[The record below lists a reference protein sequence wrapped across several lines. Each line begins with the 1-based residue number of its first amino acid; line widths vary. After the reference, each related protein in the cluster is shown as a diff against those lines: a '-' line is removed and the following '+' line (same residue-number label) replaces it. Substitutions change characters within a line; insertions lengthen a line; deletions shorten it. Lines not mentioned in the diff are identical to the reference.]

1 MNSYGFL
8 AGCYDEFTTDVD
20 YAAWAEYIQR
30 HFERA
35 DLPGSTVLDLACG
48 TGSLT
53 RELSLRGYEMIG
65 VDLSPDM
72 LAQAAEKNR
81 DAEGIAP
88 IFCARAWISWTCM
101 APSTPACAVWTASTM
116 SPTRKAAE
124 GLSAGPPVPHARR
137 AVPL

>member
-35 DLPGSTVLDLACG
+35 GLPGSTVLDLACG

-53 RELSLRGYEMIG
+53 RE
-65 VDLSPDM
+65 
-72 LAQAAEKNR
+72 
-81 DAEGIAP
+81 
-88 IFCARAWISWTCM
+88 
-101 APSTPACAVWTASTM
+101 
-116 SPTRKAAE
+116 
-124 GLSAGPPVPHARR
+124 PVPAGIMR
-137 AVPL
+137 

>member
-53 RELSLRGYEMIG
+53 RELSLRGP
-65 VDLSPDM
+65 LP
-72 LAQAAEKNR
+72 R
-81 DAEGIAP
+81 H
-88 IFCARAWISWTCM
+88 
-101 APSTPACAVWTASTM
+101 
-116 SPTRKAAE
+116 
-124 GLSAGPPVPHARR
+124 AGPGRR
-137 AVPL
+137 KEPGC

>member
-35 DLPGSTVLDLACG
+35 GLPGSTVLDLACG

-72 LAQAAEKNR
+72 LAQARRIPFGEQAVVGYLYAREAEFTAIR
-81 DAEGIAP
+81 TILSGRMAGLDADTIRERLREAY
-88 IFCARAWISWTCM
+88 
-101 APSTPACAVWTASTM
+101 V
-116 SPTRKAAE
+116 
-124 GLSAGPPVPHARR
+124 
-137 AVPL
+137 

>member
-53 RELSLRGYEMIG
+53 RELSLG
-65 VDLSPDM
+65 DM
-72 LAQAAEKNR
+72 R
-81 DAEGIAP
+81 
-88 IFCARAWISWTCM
+88 
-101 APSTPACAVWTASTM
+101 
-116 SPTRKAAE
+116 
-124 GLSAGPPVPHARR
+124 
-137 AVPL
+137 